1 MRFQIIRPYIKKNEI
16 LIELTFW
23 RSWLSKTSKSRRSFL
38 KFLGVSTAGIAVQQ
52 AAAATKEKIK
62 DGGEET
68 KKEIESLK
76 KSFEELDNRSKATLK
91 LILALTGLDF
101 FLD

>member
-1 MRFQIIRPYIKKNEI
+1 M
-16 LIELTFW
+16 
-23 RSWLSKTSKSRRSFL
+23 
-38 KFLGVSTAGIAVQQ
+38 QQ
-52 AAAATKEKIK
+52 AAVATKEKIK